1 MVKNLSKPG
10 LEQALEFL
18 EMCLQKRLQAELGQE
33 EFILRGEFTLT
44 GDPQQDVFARIV
56 MALELSLEELLVLL
70 IALVPHIYPDFFDRI
85 VAKHLEEDGDLPA
98 FGGVKTSAQ
107 RTMMPTVAT
116 VLFILAGDDMEKR
129 MELLSL
135 FDNRHPFYQHKILHI
150 ETPRRGES
158 ILNRQVLLDEE
169 YIELFTQGYVSPPKF
184 SSAFPAALLQTEQEW
199 DDLVLPDSVLD
210 EIEEIKTWVEK
221 SKVLM
226 EDWGMKRVLKPGYRS
241 LFHGP
246 PGTGKTLTATLLGKY
261 TGKDVFR
268 VDLSAVVSKYIGE
281 TEKNLSQLFDKAQH
295 KNWILFFDEADA
307 LFGKRT
313 NVKDAHDRYA
323 NQEVSYLLQRVEDF
337 PGLIILASN
346 LKSNLDEAFLRRFNS
361 IIHFPMP
368 SSAQRLSLWQKAFP
382 ENVNLDFDLMEV
394 ADRYE
399 LAGGSIINA
408 VQYACLKALQR
419 GDEEIRAKEVLQGIR
434 REIQKEGRLFKPPA

>member
-1 MVKNLSKPG
+1 MVMKNTAIQN
-10 LEQALEFL
+10 LEQAFQYLEERIALRLSAPEKIDFPDFDIQDASDPFFRQVA
-18 EMCLQKRLQAELGQE
+18 EMQ
-33 EFILRGEFTLT
+33 
-44 GDPQQDVFARIV
+44 
-56 MALELSLEELLVLL
+56 LSLEEFLILL

-85 VAKHLEEDGDLPA
+85 VSKHLEADSDLPA
-98 FGGVKTSAQ
+98 FGGVKTSGQ

-116 VLFILAGDDMEKR
+116 VLFILAGDDMQKR
-129 MELLSL
+129 MDLLTL
-135 FDNRHPFYQHKILHI
+135 FDNRHPFYQHQILHI
-150 ETPRRGES
+150 EAPRSGES
-158 ILNRQVLLDEE
+158 ILNRRVLLDEE

-184 SSAFPAALLQTEQEW
+184 SSAFPAALLQTSQDW
-199 DDLVLPDSVLD
+199 DDLVLPESVLE

-221 SKVLM
+221 SSVLM
-226 EDWGMKRVLKPGYRS
+226 NDWGMKRVLKPGYRT

-281 TEKNLSQLFDKAQH
+281 TEKNLSQLFDKAQN

-361 IIHFPMP
+361 IIHFPIP
-368 SSAQRLSLWQKAFP
+368 DATQRQSIWQKAFP
-382 ENVNLDFDLMEV
+382 ENVKLDFDLQEV
-394 ADRYE
+394 ATRYE
-399 LAGGSIINA
+399 LAGGSIINV

-419 GDEEIRAKEVLQGIR
+419 GDEEIRMREVLQGIR

>member
-1 MVKNLSKPG
+1 MKKPAILN
-10 LEQALEFL
+10 LEQAVTYLEERISRRLVGKGDVDFPDFDIQDASDPFFRTVAEMELGLEEFL
-18 EMCLQKRLQAELGQE
+18 L
-33 EFILRGEFTLT
+33 
-44 GDPQQDVFARIV
+44 
-56 MALELSLEELLVLL
+56 LL

-85 VAKHLEEDGDLPA
+85 VAKHLDAASDLPA
-98 FGGVKTSAQ
+98 FGGIKTAEQ

-116 VLFILAGDDMEKR
+116 ALFILAGDDMQKR
-129 MELLSL
+129 MDLLTL
-135 FDNRHPFYQHKILHI
+135 FDNRHPFYQHHILHI

-158 ILNRQVLLDEE
+158 MLNRRILLDEE
-169 YIELFTQGYVSPPKF
+169 YIELFTQGYVAPPKF
-184 SSAFPAALLQTEQEW
+184 SAAFPAVLLQTQQEW
-199 DDLVLPDSVLD
+199 SDLVLPPQVMDR
-210 EIEEIKTWVEK
+210 IEEIKTWVKK
-221 SKVLM
+221 SSTLM
-226 EDWGMKRVLKPGYRS
+226 EDWGMKRVLKPGYRT

-246 PGTGKTLTATLLGKY
+246 PGTGKTLTATLLGKH

-281 TEKNLSQLFDKAQH
+281 TEKNLSQLFDKAEN

-323 NQEVSYLLQRVEDF
+323 NQEVSYLLQRVEDCS
-337 PGLIILASN
+337 GLIILASN

-368 SSAQRLSLWQKAFP
+368 TAAQRLLIWQKAFP
-382 ENVNLDFDLMEV
+382 ANVHLEFDLQEV
-394 ADRYE
+394 AQRYE
-399 LAGGSIINA
+399 MAGGSIINA

-419 GDEEIRAKEVLQGIR
+419 SDEQIKLVDTLQGIR
-434 REIQKEGRLFKPPA
+434 REIEKEGRLFKSLK